1 MSSLNTKVP
10 ARYLPPSAQGKED
23 STAAAAVNPFALF
36 PTSDQQVVPVPES
49 HQFTKITFLPLLLK
63 SLSLAM
69 LEWPLF
75 RSSITPN
82 VEEKVKPTLTVRS
95 GTDIAVALSTPTGLY
110 TPTLTGVNMSS
121 VYDIQ
126 SKLKHLQFLGPCHL

>member
-1 MSSLNTKVP
+1 
-10 ARYLPPSAQGKED
+10 
-23 STAAAAVNPFALF
+23 
-36 PTSDQQVVPVPES
+36 
-49 HQFTKITFLPLLLK
+49 
-63 SLSLAM
+63 M

-82 VEEKVKPTLTVRS
+82 LEEKTKPTLTVRP

-110 TPTLTGVNMSS
+110 TPTLLGVNTRS

-126 SKLKHLQFLGPCHL
+126 SELKYFQFLGVYY